1 MKCFKKEDL
10 ERKYLHLPLIRK
22 SEQKGKSIFE
32 MIKRIDKKSILEEVA
47 TVDYILDEKKKELH
61 DIKIHVIRELILNN
75 KPIPERWILKSDYES
90 LLDEAMSD
98 PIVLQYAV
106 VNSDMYRKRAYPE
119 FEYKKPKIALRK
131 LIINP
136 TTFTPKQQRTRITYN
151 SPLLYTRRGASKYST
166 SKSTLNVSRNEKVN
180 RSTTI
185 NNNNRSNDEG
195 FMLTCIEENKELTL
209 PKIDQLF
216 S

>member
-1 MKCFKKEDL
+1 MRCFKKEDL
-10 ERKYLHLPLIRK
+10 ERRYLHLPLIRK
-22 SEQKGKSIFE
+22 SEQKGKSIIE

-47 TVDYILDEKKKELH
+47 TVDYSLEEKKKELH
-61 DIKIHVIRELILNN
+61 DIKIRVIKDLILNN

-106 VNSDMYRKRAYPE
+106 INSDMYRKRAYP
-119 FEYKKPKIALRK
+119 EYKKPKIALRK

-136 TTFTPKQQRTRITYN
+136 NNFTPKKIRNRITYN
-151 SPLLYTRRGASKYST
+151 SPLLYTRRGTNKYST
-166 SKSTLNVSRNEKVN
+166 SKSTLNVSRNVEKVN

-195 FMLTCIEENKELTL
+195 FMLTCIEESKELML

-216 S
+216 N

>member
-1 MKCFKKEDL
+1 
-10 ERKYLHLPLIRK
+10 
-22 SEQKGKSIFE
+22 
-32 MIKRIDKKSILEEVA
+32 MIKRIDTKSILEEVA
-47 TVDYILDEKKKELH
+47 SVDYILDEKKQQLH
-61 DIKIHVIRELILNN
+61 DIKIRVIRDLILNN

-90 LLDEAMSD
+90 LLDEALSD

-106 VNSDMYRKRAYPE
+106 VNSEMYRKRAYPE

-136 TTFTPKQQRTRITYN
+136 TTFTPKKQRISYN

-166 SKSTLNVSRNEKVN
+166 SKSTLNVSRNVEKVN
-180 RSTTI
+180 RSTTL

-195 FMLTCIEENKELTL
+195 FMLTCIEESKELTL

-216 S
+216 SKYL

>member
-47 TVDYILDEKKKELH
+47 SVDYILDEKKQQLH
-61 DIKIHVIRELILNN
+61 DIKIRVIRDLILNN

-90 LLDEAMSD
+90 LLDEALSD

-106 VNSDMYRKRAYPE
+106 VNSEMYRKSAYPE
-119 FEYKKPKIALRK
+119 FEYKKPKRALRK

-136 TTFTPKQQRTRITYN
+136 TTFTPKKQRISYN

-166 SKSTLNVSRNEKVN
+166 SKSTLNVSRNVEKVN

-195 FMLTCIEENKELTL
+195 FMLTCIEESKELTL

>member
-47 TVDYILDEKKKELH
+47 SVDYILDEKKQQLH
-61 DIKIHVIRELILNN
+61 DIKIRVIRDLILNN

-90 LLDEAMSD
+90 LLDEALSD

-106 VNSDMYRKRAYPE
+106 VNSEMYRKRAYPE

-136 TTFTPKQQRTRITYN
+136 ITFIY
-151 SPLLYTRRGASKYST
+151 LG
-166 SKSTLNVSRNEKVN
+166 E
-180 RSTTI
+180 I
-185 NNNNRSNDEG
+185 
-195 FMLTCIEENKELTL
+195 
-209 PKIDQLF
+209 
-216 S
+216 

>member
-47 TVDYILDEKKKELH
+47 SVDYILDEKKQQLH
-61 DIKIHVIRELILNN
+61 DIKIRVIRDLILNN

-90 LLDEAMSD
+90 LLEEALSD

-106 VNSDMYRKRAYPE
+106 VNSEMYRKRAYPE

-136 TTFTPKQQRTRITYN
+136 TTFTPKKQRISYN

-166 SKSTLNVSRNEKVN
+166 SKSTLNVSRNVEKVN

-195 FMLTCIEENKELTL
+195 FMLTCIEESKELTL
-209 PKIDQLF
+209 RKIDQLF

>member
-47 TVDYILDEKKKELH
+47 SVDYILDEKKQQLH
-61 DIKIHVIRELILNN
+61 DIKIRVIRDLILNN

-90 LLDEAMSD
+90 LLEEALSD

-106 VNSDMYRKRAYPE
+106 VNSEMYRKRAYPE

-136 TTFTPKQQRTRITYN
+136 TTFTPKKQRISYN

-166 SKSTLNVSRNEKVN
+166 SKSTLNVSRNVEKVN

-185 NNNNRSNDEG
+185 NNNNRSNYEG
-195 FMLTCIEENKELTL
+195 FMLTCIEESKELTL

>member
-1 MKCFKKEDL
+1 MKCFRKEDL

-47 TVDYILDEKKKELH
+47 SVDYILDEKKQQLH
-61 DIKIHVIRELILNN
+61 DIKIRVIRDLILNN
-75 KPIPERWILKSDYES
+75 KPILERWILKSDYES
-90 LLDEAMSD
+90 LREEALSD

-106 VNSDMYRKRAYPE
+106 VNSEMYRKRAYPE

-136 TTFTPKQQRTRITYN
+136 TTFTPKKQRISYN

-166 SKSTLNVSRNEKVN
+166 SKSTLNVSRNVEKVN

-195 FMLTCIEENKELTL
+195 FMLTCIEESKELTL

>member
-47 TVDYILDEKKKELH
+47 SVDYILDEKKQQLH
-61 DIKIHVIRELILNN
+61 DIKIRVIRDLILNN

-90 LLDEAMSD
+90 LLEEALSD

-106 VNSDMYRKRAYPE
+106 VNSEMYRKRAYPE

-136 TTFTPKQQRTRITYN
+136 TTFTPKKQRISYN

-166 SKSTLNVSRNEKVN
+166 SKSTLNVSRNVEKVN
-180 RSTTI
+180 RITTI
-185 NNNNRSNDEG
+185 NNNNRSKDEL
-195 FMLTCIEENKELTL
+195 FMLTWIDESKELTL

>member
-47 TVDYILDEKKKELH
+47 SVDYILDEKKQQLH
-61 DIKIHVIRELILNN
+61 DIKIRVIRDLILNN

-90 LLDEAMSD
+90 LLEEALSD

-106 VNSDMYRKRAYPE
+106 VNSEMYRKRAYPE
-119 FEYKKPKIALRK
+119 FEYKKPKIVLRK

-136 TTFTPKQQRTRITYN
+136 TTFTPKKQRISYN

-166 SKSTLNVSRNEKVN
+166 SKSTLSVSRNVEKVN

-195 FMLTCIEENKELTL
+195 FMLTCIEESKELTL

>member
-47 TVDYILDEKKKELH
+47 SVDYILDEKKQQLH
-61 DIKIHVIRELILNN
+61 DIKIRVIRDLILNN

-90 LLDEAMSD
+90 LLDEALSD

-106 VNSDMYRKRAYPE
+106 VNSEMYRKRAYPE

-136 TTFTPKQQRTRITYN
+136 TTFSPIKQIFSYN

-166 SKSTLNVSRNEKVN
+166 SKSTLNVSRNVEKVN

-195 FMLTCIEENKELTL
+195 FMLTCIEESKELTL